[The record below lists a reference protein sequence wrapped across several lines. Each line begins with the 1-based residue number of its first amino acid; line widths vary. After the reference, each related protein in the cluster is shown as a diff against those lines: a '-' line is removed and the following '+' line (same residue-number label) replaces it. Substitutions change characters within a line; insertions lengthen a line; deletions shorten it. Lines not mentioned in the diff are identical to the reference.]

1 MLCLASQLSALLTI
15 FRWCIDL
22 ACKHSSFYIC
32 SLAEE
37 EVVERNRQEV
47 NRIPPLNKKLFPLP
61 HTLFVVYRVHVWHVL
76 SYWLFFSTP
85 PLFFPHFLSASTPFL
100 LLRSVRPM
108 LSPFVVLSFLRICWH
123 WFFYPHF
130 AGMAC
135 TRFSAAIAC
144 SRERARAHGGAKA
157 WN

>member
-22 ACKHSSFYIC
+22 ACEHSSFYIC

-61 HTLFVVYRVHVWHVL
+61 HTLFVVYRVRV
-76 SYWLFFSTP
+76 
-85 PLFFPHFLSASTPFL
+85 
-100 LLRSVRPM
+100 
-108 LSPFVVLSFLRICWH
+108 
-123 WFFYPHF
+123 
-130 AGMAC
+130 
-135 TRFSAAIAC
+135 
-144 SRERARAHGGAKA
+144 
-157 WN
+157 